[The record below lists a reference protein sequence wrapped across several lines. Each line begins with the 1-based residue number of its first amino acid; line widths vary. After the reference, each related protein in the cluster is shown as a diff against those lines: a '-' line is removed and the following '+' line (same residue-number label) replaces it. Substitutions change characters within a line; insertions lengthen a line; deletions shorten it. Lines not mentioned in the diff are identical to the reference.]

1 VVADEVRNLAQKTAL
16 STAEIQDI
24 IARLQ
29 HSSRL
34 AATAMHESQTS
45 VQRCVTDS
53 QSAADLLSA
62 VAQDI
67 GAITRL
73 NQSIAS
79 ATHLQVEVSN
89 EVSEHLSSVQQVA
102 EQNVGDAAALDS
114 NGQRLRQLAER
125 LNRLSQRFQVSA

>member
-1 VVADEVRNLAQKTAL
+1 
-16 STAEIQDI
+16 
-24 IARLQ
+24 
-29 HSSRL
+29 
-34 AATAMHESQTS
+34 